1 MAKKG
6 RPSEFN
12 EKRVKAIEIMAR
24 RGFTDAEMATALCI
38 DESTLNNWKKDHPDF
53 FESLKDWKSLA
64 DEKVERSL
72 YERATGY
79 SCPESKPQWVEST
92 RVEDGVAVKD
102 GRWEYSDHKK
112 HYPPDVTAQIFW
124 LKNRQPER
132 WRDQRHLT
140 IDNDLEGM
148 SDEDLDAAESEI
160 EGGNG

>member
-12 EKRVKAIEIMAR
+12 EKRVEAIRMMAR
-24 RGFTDAEMATALCI
+24 RGFTDAEMATALCVTQQ
-38 DESTLNNWKKDHPDF
+38 TLCNWKKDHPEF

-72 YERATGY
+72 YERALGY
-79 SCPESKPQWVEST
+79 SCPDVKVFKPAG
-92 RVEDGVAVKD
+92 EDPTIVDVI
-102 GRWEYSDHKK
+102 K

-124 LKNRQPER
+124 LKNRQPDR

-140 IDNDLEGM
+140 VNNDLEGM
-148 SDEDLDAAESEI
+148 SDDELDAAEREI
-160 EGGNG
+160 EGGDE